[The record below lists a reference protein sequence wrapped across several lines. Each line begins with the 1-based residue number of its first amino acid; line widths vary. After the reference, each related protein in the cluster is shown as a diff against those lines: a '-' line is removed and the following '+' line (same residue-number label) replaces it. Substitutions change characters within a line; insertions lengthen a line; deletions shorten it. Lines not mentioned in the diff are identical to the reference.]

1 MPPPTTTI
9 TGTAQSRMTG
19 IVSSSFTL
27 VRTADLDALHAGLG
41 FRVGL
46 VDCPTRADD
55 RRGRVERLLVD
66 DRAFLRLHVLY
77 DVILASRKCRRNK
90 RGNHQCG
97 GNGPGIHQMSSSC
110 F

>member
-27 VRTADLDALHAGLG
+27 VRAADLDALHAGLG
-41 FRVGL
+41 FGMGL

-55 RRGRVERLLVD
+55 RRGRVDRLFVD

-77 DVILASRKCRRNK
+77 DVKLVNRKRRRNK
-90 RGNHQCG
+90 RCNQHCG
-97 GNGPGIHQMSSSC
+97 GNGLGIHQMSSS
-110 F
+110 